1 MTHVGV
7 IASVAYK
14 DSVAIVPA
22 ILRTLL
28 LAPGTPVIDADT
40 IEVAAGAAKEVT
52 QRRLFRT
59 RLGYEQTPA
68 SE

>member
-1 MTHVGV
+1 
-7 IASVAYK
+7 VAYK

-28 LAPGTPVIDADT
+28 LASGTPVINADT
-40 IEVAAGAAKEVT
+40 IEVAAEAAKKAT
-52 QRRLFRT
+52 ARRLLHI